1 MPKTS
6 IVGPALPN
14 LPWEKRP
21 RGSSDVVWRYTKN
34 PILGWNP
41 IARAARIFNSAV
53 VRFEGA
59 FAGVFRADHRN
70 GRPQLHAGRSN
81 DGLRW
86 HVEPE
91 PIAWVDVEGKPHPT
105 SYAYDPRVVALD
117 GRYYVTW
124 CDDFPGPSIGLGVT
138 DDFRR
143 FVRQETALM
152 PFNRNGVLFP
162 RKVNGYYLMLSR
174 PSDSGHTPFGD
185 IVLSHSPDLTFWGKH
200 RLVMRRGG
208 QGWWQGVKIGAGA
221 VPIETSAGWLLF
233 YHGVSGPCNGFVYS
247 MGAALLDLETPSRVI
262 YRTRDYL
269 LTPEK
274 DYETVGFVP
283 NVVFPCAALCDSD
296 TGRVAIYYG
305 AADTCTAVAFTQ
317 VDELLDYLKENSEV
331 F

>member
-6 IVGPALPN
+6 IAGPALPN

-21 RGSSDVVWRYTKN
+21 RGSSDVVWRYSKN

-41 IARAARIFNSAV
+41 IPRAARIFNSAV

-70 GRPQLHAGRSN
+70 GRPQLHAGRSH

-86 HVEPE
+86 QIEPE
-91 PIAWVDVEGKPHPT
+91 PIAWVDGEGKPQPT

-117 GRYYVTW
+117 GRHYITW

-247 MGAALLDLETPSRVI
+247 MGAALLDLESPSRVI

-296 TGRVAIYYG
+296 TGRIAIYYG
-305 AADTCTAVAFTQ
+305 AADTCVAVAFTQ
-317 VDELLDYLKENSEV
+317 VDELLDHMKECSEV